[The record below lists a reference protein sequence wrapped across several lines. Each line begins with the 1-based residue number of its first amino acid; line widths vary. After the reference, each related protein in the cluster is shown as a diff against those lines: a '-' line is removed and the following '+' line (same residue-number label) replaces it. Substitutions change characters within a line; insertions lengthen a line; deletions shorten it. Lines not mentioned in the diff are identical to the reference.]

1 MKLYYSP
8 YSLLPKQSL
17 NSLEKKT
24 QKAGALLKLEE
35 GEYCGYADLHPL
47 IEFGDLPLEEHLQ
60 SLKTGSLS
68 FLAQRSLEFARKDLQ
83 ARKEKI
89 SLLENRKLKSNF
101 IITDLLSFDPSQLS
115 QNLDFQTVK
124 IKIGRS
130 WEKEAAALNRLQAFH
145 FRIRLDANSNF
156 TEKTFHEFL
165 NSLDEDLLKKIE
177 YVEDPTPYDMVSWKE
192 FQKRVSIAID
202 FEIEKAPKSFVDAG
216 FSAIILKPARQN
228 VEDLVDK
235 SLAAGLKMTFT
246 SSMDHL
252 VGIAHAVS
260 VAEKYQKKYPD
271 KVLESGF
278 LTSDL
283 FQENP
288 FSSKVHVEKA
298 SLCFSFEEGIGFSEE
313 LKSCDWLEL

>member
-17 NSLEKKT
+17 NALEKKT

-47 IEFGDLPLEEHLQ
+47 KEFGDLSLEEHLQ

-83 ARKEKI
+83 ARKEKL
-89 SLLENRKLKSNF
+89 SLFENRMLKNNF

-115 QNLDFQTVK
+115 QNLEFQSVK

-130 WEKEAAALNRLQAFH
+130 WEKEAEALNRLQAFP
-145 FRIRLDANSNF
+145 FRMRLDANSSF
-156 TEKTFHEFL
+156 TEKTFYDFL
-165 NSLDEDLLKKIE
+165 ISLDEDLLKKIE
-177 YVEDPTPYDMVSWKE
+177 YVEDPTPYDMISWKE
-192 FQKRVSIAID
+192 FQKQVPIAID
-202 FEIEKAPKSFVDAG
+202 FEIENASKSFEDAG
-216 FSAIILKPARQN
+216 FSVVVLKPARQN
-228 VEDLVDK
+228 VEELVDK
-235 SLAAGLKMTFT
+235 SLTAGLKMTFT

-252 VGIAHAVS
+252 VGIAHAVA
-260 VAEKYQKKYPD
+260 VAESFEKKYPD
-271 KVLESGF
+271 KVLDSGF

-283 FQENP
+283 FEANS

-298 SLCFSFEEGIGFSEE
+298 SLCFSLEEGIGFSEE